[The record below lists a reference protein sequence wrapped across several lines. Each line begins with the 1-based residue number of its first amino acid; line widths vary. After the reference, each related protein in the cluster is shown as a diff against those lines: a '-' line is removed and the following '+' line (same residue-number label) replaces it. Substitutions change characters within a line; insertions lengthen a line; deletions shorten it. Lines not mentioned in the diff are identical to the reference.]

1 MNRSS
6 HWLLQILV
14 AITDLANVCLIKL
27 LADNE
32 TDGEAFLLLSNEEVK
47 DLVKLV
53 GPRTKLMKKR
63 CQLLKQ
69 EAPVIESSTSAPRV
83 SCIIVGYGYLDILPI
98 YLNNK
103 CLRLWIFWGAK

>member
-1 MNRSS
+1 MDRSS

-32 TDGEAFLLLSNEEVK
+32 IDGEAFLLLSNEDVK

-53 GPRTKLMKKR
+53 GPRAKLMKKR

-69 EAPVIESSTSAPRV
+69 ETPVTESSTSAPSQV
-83 SCIIVGYGYLDILPI
+83 SCIM
-98 YLNNK
+98 
-103 CLRLWIFWGAK
+103 